1 MNIKFSEKLPVGLVK
16 VIGKTGMWWQRNG
29 SLVLNGCGV
38 VSMLAGTY
46 FGVQAGR
53 KIDEVVEKV
62 KKDVEEARKLN
73 DPKKLKAA
81 KIRAAKDICM
91 CLGLPVGLSI
101 AGAVM
106 VGSGTLKQRKQVA
119 GLAAAYCGVLAE
131 YKDLKERAAISITNA
146 AKTVDKDGNEVN
158 FDDAVAEAREELG
171 QGKVLN
177 RSEDGN
183 PDNKQLLFQYDL
195 NSPYEFLF
203 DCRSYNFNRTDVF
216 ANLRYLK
223 GVCDILNIKYHTGIP
238 IFLSEVLEYLGMD
251 KTTASLYTGWYIKAP
266 GADKDISFGIEPFLT
281 GNANF
286 SDWEFLKDGIPLRF
300 NVVGPIAYLLNE
312 KDSDI

>member
-16 VIGKTGMWWQRNG
+16 VIGKTGLWWQRNG
-29 SLVLNGCGV
+29 SLVLNGAGV

-62 KKDVEEARKLN
+62 KKDVEEARKLD

-131 YKDLKERAAISITNA
+131 YKDLKERAAKSLETA
-146 AKTVDKDGNEVN
+146 APMWDKDNNPIPTDKGVEITKKHLENGETLVHNEE
-158 FDDAVAEAREELG
+158 DPEHKEL
-171 QGKVLN
+171 V
-177 RSEDGN
+177 
-183 PDNKQLLFQYDL
+183 FQYDL

>member
-29 SLVLNGCGV
+29 SLVLNGAGI

-62 KKDVEEARKLN
+62 KKDVEEARKLD
-73 DPKKLKAA
+73 DPKKLKSA

-91 CLGLPVGLSI
+91 CLGLPVGLSL

-106 VGSGTLKQRKQVA
+106 VTSGTLKQRKQVA

-131 YKDLKERAAISITNA
+131 YKDLKERAAKSLETA
-146 AKTVDKDGNEVN
+146 APLWDKDNNPLPYEKGVEINKKHLENGGTLVHNE
-158 FDDAVAEAREELG
+158 DDPEHKEL
-171 QGKVLN
+171 V
-177 RSEDGN
+177 
-183 PDNKQLLFQYDL
+183 FHYDL

-203 DCRSYNFNRTDVF
+203 DCRSYHFKRNDVY
-216 ANLRYLK
+216 ANLSFLK
-223 GVCDILNIKYHTGIP
+223 GAWELANTKYHTGVP
-238 IFLSEVLEYLGMD
+238 IFLSEVLEYLGME
-251 KTTASLYTGWYIKAP
+251 KTKASLYEGWYIKAP
-266 GADKDISFGIEPFLT
+266 GADKDLSFGIEPFLT
-281 GNANF
+281 GDAHY
-286 SDWEFLKDGIPLRF
+286 SDYEFLMDGIPLRF